1 IHGRRNIWGFIL
13 EPGLK
18 PGPLFMDVKKV
29 VSRLGFDPSTLALK
43 VCLSHLV
50 LFTLSLHCLV
60 ISRNLSSS

>member
-1 IHGRRNIWGFIL
+1 
-13 EPGLK
+13 
-18 PGPLFMDVKKV
+18 MDVKKV